1 MCSVIVAYIWG
12 AYIFKETIQN
22 HTFSLLSVLVMMIGM
37 VGLGTAIGKGTVG
50 KNSLKIG
57 VSKDLHS
64 SLLAEKDMTSS
75 NNGKS
80 GAQLFDSTFMK
91 GIGLATLVGLFNG
104 SSLIPLKY
112 AHKVGWNQLMMAEEY

>member
-1 MCSVIVAYIWG
+1 MCSVIVSYIWG

-37 VGLGTAIGKGTVG
+37 VGLGTAIGKGTVDI
-50 KNSLKIG
+50 NSLNIG

-64 SLLAEKDMTSS
+64 SLLEEKDMTSS

-80 GAQLFDSTFMK
+80 EARLFASTFMK